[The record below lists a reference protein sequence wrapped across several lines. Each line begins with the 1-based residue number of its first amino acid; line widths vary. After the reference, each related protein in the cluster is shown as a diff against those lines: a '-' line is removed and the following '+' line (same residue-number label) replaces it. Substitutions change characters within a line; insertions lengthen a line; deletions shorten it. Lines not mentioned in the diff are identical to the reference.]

1 MATSRIYLRGAA
13 ILRAQR
19 EEERARRLAERQAAE
34 QAAQAAAEAFDAE
47 WYDRQRAAAFIGLS
61 VHQFKRAVAA
71 GTGPRP
77 TKSGTAKQSPVRWH
91 VDELRRWKAAQ
102 G

>member
-19 EEERARRLAERQAAE
+19 EEERARRLAERQAAK
-34 QAAQAAAEAFDAE
+34 QSAQAAVEAFHAE
-47 WYDRQRAAAFIGLS
+47 WLDRQRAAAFLGLS
-61 VHQFKRAVAA
+61 VHQLKRLAA
-71 GTGPRP
+71 SGRGPAGVKR
-77 TKSGTAKQSPVRWH
+77 GTAKQAPIRWH